1 MSEKRTYR
9 VQAVLPT
16 TTVPL
21 LNCGVVTEWLMAHDV
36 EPVPVRAVLDTG
48 SNRTA
53 VSPRVAS
60 ILDLDYVGTVDVDVA
75 MEKPVDT
82 DVYYGACFVFGDITV
97 GPRRVHVVDLVSG
110 DDESKNI
117 DVLIGLDII
126 SMGRLTVEPAGKD
139 HYRYE
144 FSMEV

>member
-60 ILDLDYVGTVDVDVA
+60 ILGLDYVGTVDVDVA
-75 MEKPVDT
+75 MEEPVAT

-97 GPRRVHVVDLVSG
+97 GPRRVHVVDLVSHE
-110 DDESKNI
+110 DESKNI

-139 HYRYE
+139 RYRYE
-144 FSMEV
+144 FTLEV